1 MTDKKN
7 LTRRVALTGV
17 MGALALSLSYLETLI
32 PAFPGFPPGAKPGF
46 SNIVTM
52 FLAASAG
59 IGDAFFVTVIKALFA
74 GITRGFTAMLM
85 SGAGGLLST
94 AAACVL
100 LRSRKKS
107 FGYIGIGIICAVCH
121 NIGQLITACII
132 SGTPSLVWG
141 YGPLLLLFA
150 VITGFITGTILKVI
164 MPYLDRIIKK

>member
-1 MTDKKN
+1 MENRRNFTK
-7 LTRRVALTGV
+7 RVALVGV
-17 MGALALSLSYLETLI
+17 MGALALALSYLETLI
-32 PAFPGFPPGAKPGF
+32 PAYPGFPPGAKPGF

-52 FLAASAG
+52 FLAGSVG
-59 IGDAFFVTVIKALFA
+59 ICDAFFVTVIKALFA

-94 AAACVL
+94 AAACLL
-100 LRSRKKS
+100 LRGKKLNL
-107 FGYIGIGIICAVCH
+107 GYIGIGIICAVCH

-150 VITGFITGTILKVI
+150 VITGFVTGTVLKVI
-164 MPYLDRIIKK
+164 MPYLGRITK